1 MRIGLLF
8 TVYNCEK
15 YLKEVLDAWFSA
27 KDDLD
32 IVIAANSGMF
42 SDYHKLGI
50 PYRNKETLEILSEY
64 EIDFLITTKGN
75 NLLGEDESRN
85 LCLNYLKKQQC
96 DLIWVVDGD
105 EKYTKE
111 QILNIINCI
120 NNTPDYESYQVN
132 FKNLTIQ
139 ENLFLDY
146 THTRIFRTDRHNG
159 IDSFYF
165 DNQFVY
171 NDGTLSESS
180 KIFEI
185 PKSVA
190 HIVHYTWLSDDSRTK
205 DKILYQRL
213 RYCGPDG
220 QLPVEHRCTYEWNDE
235 KDKLQF
241 SQEFHIG
248 RGLEIPC
255 LHEELSKFS
264 NEFTLN
270 YTRDDCSFKVTKV
283 LSEQNLMFE
292 IYDGDTNNLIYRTFM
307 NLSPG
312 VNYYI
317 APNFIPPDN
326 FYNFLIKVLSFEN
339 LVHEE
344 KIHLKLK

>member
-15 YLKEVLDAWFSA
+15 YLREVLDAWFSA

-42 SDYHKLGI
+42 ADYLKLGI

-64 EIDFLITTKGN
+64 EIDFLITTKGK

-111 QILNIINCI
+111 QILNIVKFINE
-120 NNTPDYESYQVN
+120 TPEFDSYSVN
-132 FKNLTIQ
+132 FKNLTIR

-146 THTRIFRTDRHNG
+146 IHTRIFRTDRHNG

-165 DNQFVY
+165 DNQFIY

-180 KIFEI
+180 KILEV
-185 PKSVA
+185 PKSVS
-190 HIVHYTWLSDDSRTK
+190 HITHHSWLSNDTRTK
-205 DKILYQRL
+205 DKILYQRM
-213 RYCGPDG
+213 RYCGRDG
-220 QLPVEHRCTYEWNDE
+220 KLPVELRCTYEWSDE
-235 KDKLQF
+235 KNELQF
-241 SQEFHIG
+241 SKEFHTG

-264 NEFTLN
+264 TEFTLN
-270 YTRDDCSFKVTKV
+270 YTRYDNAFKITKV
-283 LSEQNLMFE
+283 LSEQNLGFE
-292 IYDGDTNNLIYRTFM
+292 IYDGDSNNLIYRTFM

-312 VNYYI
+312 INYYI
-317 APNFIPPDN
+317 APNFIPSDSFYSFLVKAIDN
-326 FYNFLIKVLSFEN
+326 GII
-339 LVHEE
+339 VHEE